1 LGQLHRAK
9 ERFKVFVGEIKELAL
24 TPIRDDILLYCDGQK
39 KSEKCLEAPIRL
51 ESLLKKIEVRIDK

>member
-1 LGQLHRAK
+1 
-9 ERFKVFVGEIKELAL
+9 VFVGEIKELAL